1 MNSELVSVIIPTYKR
16 PDMLREAI
24 QSVKAQDYPF
34 IEIIVVDDCSDDN
47 TKQVVNDFPD
57 VQYYCND
64 KNKGPGY
71 SRKFAFL
78 ACKGNYVVFLDD
90 DDYYTDSTFFSKAMD
105 HMQENDYAF
114 VGANAHI
121 LEENGTI
128 SISNLNLRGSLES
141 IEYLSGFPFK
151 NKKPHSTFTTV
162 FSKEHLLK
170 VGLAD
175 MEMVN
180 DMAIYMRSLING
192 KIYLMDDDI
201 GVYRMHNN
209 NISKKIDGDFLIKN
223 LEEKLAIYSII
234 KNDLRNIDHQLW
246 WLEQIKITVSYY
258 VYGSHPT
265 MSEFK
270 VIKRWC
276 EQNSLSN
283 PYVEKLLKQYSSYL
297 IDYRICKLKSKIKKA
312 FGIN

>member
-1 MNSELVSVIIPTYKR
+1 
-16 PDMLREAI
+16 
-24 QSVKAQDYPF
+24 
-34 IEIIVVDDCSDDN
+34 
-47 TKQVVNDFPD
+47 
-57 VQYYCND
+57 
-64 KNKGPGY
+64 
-71 SRKFAFL
+71 
-78 ACKGNYVVFLDD
+78 
-90 DDYYTDSTFFSKAMD
+90 
-105 HMQENDYAF
+105 MQENDYAF